1 MKVSSSYEL
10 ESGKISAAKAYHIF
24 QENIR
29 MIYSKKLQ
37 FFGTFGLNLES
48 KWEPDPL
55 KMLKKKFLCG
65 SFQNFRKETRQITES
80 KAPHIFLEDILVI
93 HIEKILSGKWVKFS
107 ESLFKTS

>member
-29 MIYSKKLQ
+29 MIYSKKLL

-55 KMLKKKFLCG
+55 KMLKKK
-65 SFQNFRKETRQITES
+65 
-80 KAPHIFLEDILVI
+80 IFV
-93 HIEKILSGKWVKFS
+93 WKFS
-107 ESLFKTS
+107 EF